1 MVVRFP
7 IKLRYKALAAIAG
20 TFVSKKRS
28 AVYRDAERNGR
39 GSLIVKEIALNGAR
53 VYYNYKSDML
63 IPTKLWE
70 ETRHLE
76 NQIFDAIPVE
86 RLAA

>member
-1 MVVRFP
+1 MI
-7 IKLRYKALAAIAG
+7 IKD
-20 TFVSKKRS
+20 F
-28 AVYRDAERNGR
+28 
-39 GSLIVKEIALNGAR
+39 ALNSAR
-53 VYYNYKSDML
+53 VYYNYKSDIL
-63 IPTKLWE
+63 IPTKVWE

>member
-1 MVVRFP
+1 
-7 IKLRYKALAAIAG
+7 
-20 TFVSKKRS
+20 
-28 AVYRDAERNGR
+28 
-39 GSLIVKEIALNGAR
+39 
-53 VYYNYKSDML
+53 ML
-63 IPTKLWE
+63 IPTKVWE

>member
-1 MVVRFP
+1 MAVWFS
-7 IKLRYKALAAIAG
+7 IKLRYKAPASIAR
-20 TFVSKKRS
+20 TFVSIKRS
-28 AVYRDAERNGR
+28 SLYRDAERNGR
-39 GSLIVKEIALNGAR
+39 GSLIIKEIALNGAR

-63 IPTKLWE
+63 IPTKVWE